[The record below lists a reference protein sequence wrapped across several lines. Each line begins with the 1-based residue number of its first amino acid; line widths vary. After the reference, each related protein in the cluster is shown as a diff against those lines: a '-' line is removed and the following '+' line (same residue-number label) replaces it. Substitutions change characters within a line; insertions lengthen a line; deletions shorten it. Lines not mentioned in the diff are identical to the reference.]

1 MADSMS
7 IKKVAERLGEHDT
20 RLWRV
25 VQHWVE
31 VAQKDLDFSDVTAI
45 GVDETSKRGHQYV
58 TVFIDLN
65 TKRVLYVTEGKD
77 ANTITRFVEFFKQH
91 SGDPEDVLE
100 ISSDMSLAFRAF
112 PSTSPMQLT

>member
-1 MADSMS
+1 MS
-7 IKKVAERLGEHDT
+7 IKKVAEHLGEHDT

-58 TVFIDLN
+58 TVFMDLN

-77 ANTITRFVEFFKQH
+77 AKTITRFVEFLNSIQAIQKPFWKSAQTCLW
-91 SGDPEDVLE
+91 PLK
-100 ISSDMSLAFRAF
+100 RAF